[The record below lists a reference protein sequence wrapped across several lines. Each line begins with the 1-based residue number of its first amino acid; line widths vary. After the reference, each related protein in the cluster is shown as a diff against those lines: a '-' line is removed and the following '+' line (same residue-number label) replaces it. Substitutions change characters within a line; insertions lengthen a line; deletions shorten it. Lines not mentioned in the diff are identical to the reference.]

1 MVTIKRIEVVS
12 AMRVG
17 ALVSALIFTV
27 FGLFFFGL
35 QALLVNVVSSSITT
49 SSPRGSFSGG
59 NFAAVG
65 LVGLCVFYLV
75 GVVFSAITGGIYG
88 AVGAFIY
95 NLVSNWVG
103 GIRVEV
109 DSTQRD
115 LGEKRKREV
124 VVEQPPS
131 SSSPTGF

>member
-1 MVTIKRIEVVS
+1 MVTIKRIDVVS

-27 FGLFFFGL
+27 FGLLIIGL
-35 QALLVNVVSSSITT
+35 QALLFSAVSSSVSVQ
-49 SSPRGSFSGG
+49 SSRGQLSGG
-59 NFAAVG
+59 NFAALG
-65 LVGLCVFYLV
+65 LAGFCIFYLV
-75 GVVFSAITGGIYG
+75 GVVFSAISGGIYG

-103 GIRVEV
+103 GIRVETDSANV
-109 DSTQRD
+109 D
-115 LGEKRKREV
+115 LLEKRKRDV

-131 SSSPTGF
+131 PSSPTGF